1 MKQSVDFGLDDHPSD
16 ADRLAASWAV
26 SITDDCDE
34 CQDLRVEVTLEEQGQ
49 RGRGVTAHLSPDGAR
64 RLRGALTTALRELG
78 EEPRPTGGS

>member
-1 MKQSVDFGLDDHPSD
+1 MKQSVDFGLDDHPAG
-16 ADRLAASWAV
+16 ADRVAASWAV

-34 CQDLRVEVTLEEQGQ
+34 CQDLRVEVTVEEQGQ

-78 EEPRPTGGS
+78 EEPRPTGGA